1 MHDLILHHYDMS
13 PYAEKVRLMFGLKG
27 LAWRSVQIPI
37 VMPKP
42 DLTELTGGYR
52 RTPTL
57 QIGADIYCD
66 TKVIARALESL
77 HPQPSLFPTGDDAS
91 VWGLARLGET
101 SFMMVVSI
109 FLGCGLADEAF
120 VEDRKKMAPGVDFDR
135 APLIVPAKLLQLRAN
150 LDLLDRRL
158 ADGRP
163 FLLGDAVSYA
173 DLAAYH
179 PLMMAAQLPVAAR
192 LRDEFDH
199 VSRWL
204 DRVAAL
210 GHGTRTELDAKDA
223 VEIARA
229 ATPAPVSGEPAP
241 LPEGLGVGD
250 AVVVIPEEVGSGVVR
265 GELLATGLHEIAI
278 RRRAERAG
286 ELVVHFP
293 REEYMVVPAG

>member
-1 MHDLILHHYDMS
+1 
-13 PYAEKVRLMFGLKG
+13 
-27 LAWRSVQIPI
+27 
-37 VMPKP
+37 
-42 DLTELTGGYR
+42 
-52 RTPTL
+52 
-57 QIGADIYCD
+57 
-66 TKVIARALESL
+66 
-77 HPQPSLFPTGDDAS
+77 

-173 DLAAYH
+173 DLSAYH

-265 GELLATGLHEIAI
+265 GELLSCTSRARSTWWCARASRAVPEPQPIQVFPRMPTWTETSNRWISQGPPRASTESCRPPLI
-278 RRRAERAG
+278 RR
-286 ELVVHFP
+286 P
-293 REEYMVVPAG
+293 PAV